1 MFLLSFF
8 TDLIFYGFSLST
20 PLLGGL
26 YLLRPRW
33 RPALERRLA
42 VSAGLLLAASSILLV
57 GTLNAGIQASFS
69 ADELERYA
77 WLNRITGPYWLTYW
91 LTYWAQLA
99 GQGLLPQVLWR
110 RSLRRRPGVLLLLVP
125 GLLGKLAESWLLRYY
140 ASQRDYL
147 PSSWSMVSPNQPAL
161 LVLLGIYLLLLWAIE
176 WVIGRLR
183 R

>member
-8 TDLIFYGFSLST
+8 TNLIFYGFSLST

-57 GTLNAGIQASFS
+57 GTLIAGIQAGFS
-69 ADELERYA
+69 ASELERYA
-77 WLNRITGPYWLTYW
+77 WLNRMTGPYWLA
-91 LTYWAQLA
+91 YWAQLA

-110 RSLRRRPGVLLLLVP
+110 RSLRRRPGVLLLLVL

-147 PSSWSMVSPNQPAL
+147 PSSWSIASPNQPAL
-161 LVLLGIYLLLLWAIE
+161 LALLGIYSLLLWAIN
-176 WVIGRLR
+176 WVIGRLQR
-183 R
+183 